1 MKCLLCNLNF
11 LSDET
16 LKNHYIWQHLVNED
30 NFYFKDLFAPDVN
43 LRGCDICK
51 IFFKNSRTRKNNMF
65 LLHYNQMGGNR
76 RNQQLPIKEAG
87 QLHISVSTIINI
99 EVSIIF
105 FTNKLLMTF
114 WMLFIAGSFLM
125 VTIRYRGML
134 K

>member
-30 NFYFKDLFAPDVN
+30 NCYFKDLFTPDVN

-51 IFFKNSRTRKNNMF
+51 ILFKNSRTRKNHMF

-76 RNQQLPIKEAG
+76 RNQQLPIKEEG

-99 EVSIIF
+99 KVSIIF
-105 FTNKLLMTF
+105 FKNKLLMTF
-114 WMLFIAGSFLM
+114 WMLFIAVSFLM
-125 VTIRYRGML
+125 VNIRYRGML

>member
-1 MKCLLCNLNF
+1 
-11 LSDET
+11 
-16 LKNHYIWQHLVNED
+16 
-30 NFYFKDLFAPDVN
+30 
-43 LRGCDICK
+43 
-51 IFFKNSRTRKNNMF
+51 
-65 LLHYNQMGGNR
+65 MGGNR

-99 EVSIIF
+99 KVSIIF